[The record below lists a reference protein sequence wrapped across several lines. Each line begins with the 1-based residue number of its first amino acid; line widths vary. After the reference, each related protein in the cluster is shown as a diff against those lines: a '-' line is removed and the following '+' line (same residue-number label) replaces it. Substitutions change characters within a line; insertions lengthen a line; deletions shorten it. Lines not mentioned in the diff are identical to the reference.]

1 MMTNLQ
7 KKIISAMIQIFVHLM
22 VIYYYYQQENFTR
35 IFPNEW
41 SEQFVIAI
49 LLQMALSLLMVFI
62 PWKNIRKGLFFI
74 RMFFLLAI
82 SLPFIGKSGNL
93 GLLYFLQA
101 FEGYFYFQ
109 SKTAFGII
117 LFDILFLFWL
127 MQRKMILWDFYQPAL
142 SSKIFTYLILT
153 FHCILGSVI
162 GYFAHKDQCERVK
175 KKQLYDQLYISN
187 RYLAEANIGLQTVA
201 AEAELSSIFKER
213 TRIAREIHDSLA
225 YTFTNLIALLN
236 AFLVQKQ
243 ATGQEVPAE
252 IEKARNLALDGLRDL
267 RQALHT
273 LRPRENEDYNG
284 LGAILRLTKV
294 FKQATGIEVSLNFGD
309 VPQYIGKPLEKVI
322 YRAVQ
327 EGLTNSFRHGKAT
340 EVYISF
346 YLVGEGV
353 EVNIKDNGR
362 GTDSPTGGYGLLGI
376 QERVDELA
384 GKVNIS
390 SRPGNG
396 FLLCIWLPFQEEGG
410 AHGNITNYHCG

>member
-1 MMTNLQ
+1 M
-7 KKIISAMIQIFVHLM
+7 K
-22 VIYYYYQQENFTR
+22 E
-35 IFPNEW
+35 
-41 SEQFVIAI
+41 
-49 LLQMALSLLMVFI
+49 
-62 PWKNIRKGLFFI
+62 
-74 RMFFLLAI
+74 
-82 SLPFIGKSGNL
+82 
-93 GLLYFLQA
+93 
-101 FEGYFYFQ
+101 
-109 SKTAFGII
+109 
-117 LFDILFLFWL
+117 
-127 MQRKMILWDFYQPAL
+127 
-142 SSKIFTYLILT
+142 
-153 FHCILGSVI
+153 
-162 GYFAHKDQCERVK
+162 
-175 KKQLYDQLYISN
+175 KQLYDQLYISN

-396 FLLCIWLPFQEEGG
+396 FLLCIWLPFQEEGE
-410 AHGNITNYHCG
+410 AHGNITNYHCR